1 MRGQIKILNKFI
13 YVAMIVVVGFTSL
26 GFTSNENEKKI
37 HSNITIEN
45 IDVGKLTKKQA
56 IKKLEAKLS
65 FKGFLYCLGK

>member
-26 GFTSNENEKKI
+26 GLTSNENEKKI

-56 IKKLEAKLS
+56 IK
-65 FKGFLYCLGK
+65 